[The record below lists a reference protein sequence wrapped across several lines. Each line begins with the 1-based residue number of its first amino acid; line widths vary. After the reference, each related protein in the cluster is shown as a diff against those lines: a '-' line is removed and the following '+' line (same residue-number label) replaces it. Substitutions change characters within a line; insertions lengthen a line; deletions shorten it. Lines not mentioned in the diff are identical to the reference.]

1 MKTFYKVL
9 LGILFLCITSIS
21 TAQTTKEEVFDNIK
35 QTGGVYFAYPSDKIK
50 PETPS
55 PKGYKPFYISHFSR
69 HGSRYLI
76 SDSEYKDVLE

>member
-50 PETPS
+50 PETRLL
-55 PKGYKPFYISHFSR
+55 H
-69 HGSRYLI
+69 L
-76 SDSEYKDVLE
+76 KDINLFILVILADTDLVT